1 MAQDLKKLFE
11 EDRLKIQ
18 NGMPSGHEARFAKK
32 LEQELPAIAIKK
44 RFRIW
49 NVAASVVVLLGLS
62 FGAYQFFKSPVE
74 INQPDDTVVTLKSL
88 GDVSPDLKKV
98 EDYYVANINLELA
111 NVKLTPE
118 NKELFDSYIL
128 RLEELNKEY
137 KRLSVELTENGPNEL
152 TVSALIDNLKLR
164 LNLLYRLKEQLR
176 ELNTFDGNQVAF
188 VSNAEIKRG
197 KIIQIYPFENSI

>member
-1 MAQDLKKLFE
+1 MAQDLKKMFS
-11 EDRLKIQ
+11 EDRQKIH
-18 NGMPSGHEARFAKK
+18 NMMPTGHEARFLKK
-32 LEQELPAIAIKK
+32 LEEELPATSVKK
-44 RFRIW
+44 RFSIW
-49 NVAASVVVLLGLS
+49 NIAASAVVLLGLS
-62 FGAYQFFKSPVE
+62 FGAYYYFKTPPV
-74 INQPDDTVVTLKSL
+74 IPDDKQQIVTLKSL

-118 NKELFDSYIL
+118 NKELFDSYIV

-164 LNLLYRLKEQLR
+164 LNLLYRLKEQLN
-176 ELNTFDGNQVAF
+176 ELNT
-188 VSNAEIKRG
+188 SEEIQN
-197 KIIQIYPFENSI
+197 IS